1 MHWHDERSD
10 NGLLCKSAVS
20 WILTLLHSRNIG
32 KPPPGMQCL
41 CLVPWLS
48 LQTNLHSYRGQ
59 TCLSRLTFMPGTN
72 LLWDGPLNEGFWA
85 KLRTSLAWDNQETT
99 NSPYIRS
106 AQIQTGASEKHGI
119 KRYVTSLCSISHII
133 HFSYIIRSDK
143 AFLWWW
149 RILKMASPHRLRWD
163 RLYQVDFQYAISLIH
178 VCSQDQVRCWLFLY
192 DIMSATR
199 GGTNRESLCQFGIG
213 YVSWNQHRVGV
224 TQCGLRHSSL
234 LSVLCKGILQLAAIR
249 LIWQEFSVVADQED
263 FMLIHKK

>member
-1 MHWHDERSD
+1 
-10 NGLLCKSAVS
+10 
-20 WILTLLHSRNIG
+20 
-32 KPPPGMQCL
+32 
-41 CLVPWLS
+41 
-48 LQTNLHSYRGQ
+48 
-59 TCLSRLTFMPGTN
+59 MPGTT

-85 KLRTSLAWDNQETT
+85 ELRSSLAWDNQLTIYQVST
-99 NSPYIRS
+99 NSNWGIWIAWHQKNMSRPYARYHISFIFLILLGQIRLS
-106 AQIQTGASEKHGI
+106 CDGGGFSRWPSHTDCEEEDCTKL
-119 KRYVTSLCSISHII
+119 TSS
-133 HFSYIIRSDK
+133 R
-143 AFLWWW
+143 
-149 RILKMASPHRLRWD
+149 P
-163 RLYQVDFQYAISLIH
+163 YAISLI
-178 VCSQDQVRCWLFLY
+178 CSQDQVRCWLFLY